1 MLKAN
6 SRRLSYLSR
15 QKYVPPEIDTVFKL
29 VMHEKYKDLYNYI
42 LDKKNE
48 IWNIKKGDDINILH
62 SACVLDN
69 FKFVKLIIEATKK
82 RLELIYE
89 KLISPEKK
97 ENSEKIFKDFINAK
111 TETEHLTPLHYAAYR
126 GNIKVIELLIQNSA
140 NVNALSYNGLNML
153 HKGAQGNS
161 PNSIIYFNKKYKIDI
176 SSTNNDQLNALHF
189 AAISGMDNSV
199 IYLLH
204 LGLDPNIQDIHG
216 NTALHYA
223 VKYNQIRIIKKLIQN
238 GADKNILNKN
248 KISPATLARES
259 PELTD
264 IFLKKGICQKL
275 FFKPDINKKSN
286 LSNINML
293 LFIVLHITVIFLTFV
308 MLMPYFDNTVFTLIY
323 LAISFLLFIL
333 FFILSFSDPGK
344 LININNISMLD
355 LVLRGELLEEYCPN
369 CLIKM
374 NYRTKHCIICEKCV
388 DEFDH
393 HCFWVGNC
401 IGKNNYLLFFIFL
414 VFVIFN
420 TVFNFLITTYYVFTE
435 MKSPF
440 GEKTN
445 DAFPGFYFGVN
456 SVIYNRTVRIV
467 VSIFIS
473 AVCVL
478 FFIPLIDLFQ
488 IQWSNAIE
496 RRQLKLDEEEYQRG
510 LLNEKLIDEE
520 DKRKNEMEDEVWDD
534 EKYDKEDN
542 LI

>member
-15 QKYVPPEIDTVFKL
+15 QKYVPPEIDKVFKL

-82 RLELIYE
+82 RLELISE
-89 KLISPEKK
+89 KPISPEKK

-344 LININNISMLD
+344 LINSNNMSMLD

>member
-15 QKYVPPEIDTVFKL
+15 QKYVPPEIDKVFKL

-82 RLELIYE
+82 RLELISE

-520 DKRKNEMEDEVWDD
+520 DKRKNKMEDEVWDD

>member
-6 SRRLSYLSR
+6 SRRISYLSR
-15 QKYVPPEIDTVFKL
+15 QKYVPPEIDKVFQL
-29 VMHEKYKDLYNYI
+29 VIHEKYKDLSDYI

-48 IWNIKKGDDINILH
+48 IWKVKKGDDITVLH

-69 FKFVKLIIEATKK
+69 YKLIKLIIDSTKK
-82 RLELIYE
+82 RLDLISE
-89 KLISPEKK
+89 KPISPELK
-97 ENSEKIFKDFINAK
+97 EANEKILHDFINSR
-111 TETEHLTPLHYAAYR
+111 TETEHITPLHYAAFR
-126 GNIKVIELLIQNSA
+126 GNIKVIKLLIQNNA
-140 NVNALSYNGLNML
+140 NIQALTYNGLNML

-161 PNSIIYFNKKYKIDI
+161 PNSIIYFNTKYKMDLT
-176 SSTNNDQLNALHF
+176 STNNEQLNALHF

-199 IYLLH
+199 IFLLNM
-204 LGLDPNIQDIHG
+204 GLNPNLQDIHG

-223 VKYNQIRIIKKLIQN
+223 VKYNQIRIIKKLLQN
-238 GADKNILNKN
+238 GANKNILNKN
-248 KISPATLARES
+248 KISPVMLAREN
-259 PELTD
+259 PELSE

-275 FFKPDINKKSN
+275 FFKPDINKKTK

-293 LFIVLHITVIFLTFV
+293 LFIILHITVIFLTFV
-308 MLMPYFDNTVFTLIY
+308 MLMPYFDDTIFSLIY
-323 LAISFLLFIL
+323 LTVSFLLFVL
-333 FFILSFSDPGK
+333 FLVLSFSDPGK
-344 LININNISMLD
+344 LINNEDSSMLD
-355 LVLRGELLEEYCPN
+355 IVEKGELLEDYCPK
-369 CLIKM
+369 CLIKI
-374 NYRTKHCIICEKCV
+374 NYRTKHCLICEKCV

-401 IGKNNYLLFFIFL
+401 IGKNNFSLFFVFL
-414 VFVIFN
+414 IYIIFN
-420 TVFNFLITTYYVFTE
+420 TAFNFLITTIYVFTE

-440 GEKTN
+440 GEKSN

-488 IQWSNAIE
+488 IQWSNAQE
-496 RRQLKLDEEEYQRG
+496 RRQLKLDEEEYEKG

-520 DKRKNEMEDEVWDD
+520 EQKKNEMEEEVWDD
-534 EKYDKEDN
+534 EKFDKEDN
-542 LI
+542 II

>member
-15 QKYVPPEIDTVFKL
+15 QKYVPPEIDKVFKL

-82 RLELIYE
+82 RLELISE
-89 KLISPEKK
+89 KPISKEKK

-264 IFLKKGICQKL
+264 IFQKKGICQKL

-344 LININNISMLD
+344 LSNSNNISMLD

>member
-15 QKYVPPEIDTVFKL
+15 QKYVPPEIDKVFKL

-82 RLELIYE
+82 RLELISE
-89 KLISPEKK
+89 KPISPEKK

-111 TETEHLTPLHYAAYR
+111 TETEYLTPLHYAAYR

-293 LFIVLHITVIFLTFV
+293 LFIILHITVIFLTFV

-520 DKRKNEMEDEVWDD
+520 DKRKNKMEDEVWDD

>member
-15 QKYVPPEIDTVFKL
+15 QKYVPPEIDKVFKL

-82 RLELIYE
+82 RLELISE
-89 KLISPEKK
+89 KPISPEKK

-111 TETEHLTPLHYAAYR
+111 TETEYLTPLHYAAYR

-293 LFIVLHITVIFLTFV
+293 LFIILHITVIFLTFV

-344 LININNISMLD
+344 LINSNNMSMLD

-520 DKRKNEMEDEVWDD
+520 EKNKNKMEDEVWDD

>member
-15 QKYVPPEIDTVFKL
+15 QKYVPPEIDKVFKL

-82 RLELIYE
+82 RLELISE
-89 KLISPEKK
+89 KPISPEKK

-111 TETEHLTPLHYAAYR
+111 TETEYLTPLHYAAYR

-161 PNSIIYFNKKYKIDI
+161 PNSIIYFNKKFKIDI

-293 LFIVLHITVIFLTFV
+293 LFIILHITVIFLTFV

-520 DKRKNEMEDEVWDD
+520 EKNKNKMEDEVWDD

>member
-1 MLKAN
+1 
-6 SRRLSYLSR
+6 
-15 QKYVPPEIDTVFKL
+15 
-29 VMHEKYKDLYNYI
+29 
-42 LDKKNE
+42 
-48 IWNIKKGDDINILH
+48 
-62 SACVLDN
+62 
-69 FKFVKLIIEATKK
+69 
-82 RLELIYE
+82 
-89 KLISPEKK
+89 
-97 ENSEKIFKDFINAK
+97 
-111 TETEHLTPLHYAAYR
+111 
-126 GNIKVIELLIQNSA
+126 
-140 NVNALSYNGLNML
+140 ML

-293 LFIVLHITVIFLTFV
+293 LFIILHITVIFLTFV

-344 LININNISMLD
+344 LINSNNMSMLD

-520 DKRKNEMEDEVWDD
+520 EKNKNKMEDEVWDD

>member
-15 QKYVPPEIDTVFKL
+15 QKYVPPEIDKVFKL

-82 RLELIYE
+82 RLELISE
-89 KLISPEKK
+89 KPISPEKK

-111 TETEHLTPLHYAAYR
+111 TETEYLTPLHYAAYR

-293 LFIVLHITVIFLTFV
+293 LFIILHITVIFLTFV

-344 LININNISMLD
+344 LINSNNMSMLD

>member
-15 QKYVPPEIDTVFKL
+15 QKYVPPEIDKVFKL

-82 RLELIYE
+82 RLELISE

-111 TETEHLTPLHYAAYR
+111 TEIEHLTPLHYAAYR

-344 LININNISMLD
+344 LINSNNMSMLD

>member
-15 QKYVPPEIDTVFKL
+15 QKYVPPEIDKVFKL

-82 RLELIYE
+82 RLELISE
-89 KLISPEKK
+89 KPISPEKK

-153 HKGAQGNS
+153 HKVAQGNS
-161 PNSIIYFNKKYKIDI
+161 PNSIIYFNKKFKIDI

-223 VKYNQIRIIKKLIQN
+223 VKYNQIHIIKKLIQN

-293 LFIVLHITVIFLTFV
+293 LFIILHITVIFLTFV

-344 LININNISMLD
+344 LINSNNMSMLD

>member
-15 QKYVPPEIDTVFKL
+15 QKYVPPEIDKVFKL

-82 RLELIYE
+82 RLELISE

-293 LFIVLHITVIFLTFV
+293 LFIILHITVIFLTFV

-344 LININNISMLD
+344 LINSNNMSMLD

-520 DKRKNEMEDEVWDD
+520 EKNKNKMEDEVWDD